1 MLNPKLSDKKTKG
14 VLYLIPTA
22 IGSMPAI
29 DCLPQTVIEITH
41 SLDEFIVENSKSARQ
56 FLKHI
61 NIPTPQQQLII
72 HELNKHE
79 GNVFETSFF
88 SNLLSGKNVG
98 LLSEAGCPAV
108 ADPGALIV
116 AEAHKLQIKVVPLT
130 GPSSILLALMASGLN
145 GQQFAFNG
153 YLPKEKTERIAAIKK
168 AEKDSAQGRQTQ
180 IFIETPYRNNAL
192 FDDLLNY
199 LQPSTRLCIAA
210 ALQCENEM
218 IKTQRVSEWKKQRQ
232 ELNKHPVVWLF
243 LA

>member
-14 VLYLIPTA
+14 ILYLIPTA
-22 IGSMPAI
+22 IGSMQAI
-29 DCLPQTVIEITH
+29 DYLPQTVIEIIH

-56 FLKHI
+56 FLKHCH
-61 NIPTPQQQLII
+61 IPTPQQQLTI

-79 GNVFETSFF
+79 GNVFEASFF

-153 YLPKEKTERIAAIKK
+153 YLPKEKTERFAAIKK
-168 AEKDSAQGRQTQ
+168 AEKDSAQRRQTQ

-192 FDDLLNY
+192 FDDLL
-199 LQPSTRLCIAA
+199 LSLIH
-210 ALQCENEM
+210 
-218 IKTQRVSEWKKQRQ
+218 I
-232 ELNKHPVVWLF
+232 
-243 LA
+243 

>member
-1 MLNPKLSDKKTKG
+1 MLNPQLSDKKTKG
-14 VLYLIPTA
+14 ILYLIPTA
-22 IGSMPAI
+22 IGSIQAI
-29 DCLPQTVIEITH
+29 DYLPQTVIEIIH

-56 FLKHI
+56 FLKHC

-88 SNLLSGKNVG
+88 SNLISGKNVG

-116 AEAHKLQIKVVPLT
+116 AEAHKLQIKVVPLS

-145 GQQFAFNG
+145 GQQFTFNG
-153 YLPKEKTERIAAIKK
+153 YLPKEKTERIHAIKK
-168 AEKDSAQGRQTQ
+168 AEKESAQRNQTQ

-192 FDDLLNY
+192 FDDFLNN
-199 LQPSTRLCIAA
+199 LQPSTRLCIAS
-210 ALQCENEM
+210 ALQCENEK
-218 IKTQRVSEWKKQRQ
+218 IKTQRISEWKKQRP

>member
-1 MLNPKLSDKKTKG
+1 MLNPHLSDKKTKG
-14 VLYLIPTA
+14 ILYLIPTA
-22 IGSMPAI
+22 IGSIQAI
-29 DCLPQTVIEITH
+29 DYLPQTVIEIIH

-56 FLKHI
+56 FLKHC

-72 HELNKHE
+72 HELNKHD

-98 LLSEAGCPAV
+98 MLSDAGCPAV

-116 AEAHKLQIKVVPLT
+116 AEAHKLQIKVVPLS

-145 GQQFAFNG
+145 GQQFAFYG
-153 YLPKEKTERIAAIKK
+153 YLPKEKTERINAIKK
-168 AEKDSAQGRQTQ
+168 AEKESAQRSQTQ

-192 FDDLLNY
+192 FDDFLNN
-199 LQPSTRLCIAA
+199 LQPSTRLCIAS
-210 ALQCENEM
+210 ALQCENEK
-218 IKTQRVSEWKKQRQ
+218 IKTQRISEWKKQKP